1 MEHTV
6 GVEYAPAGGGAPRTE
21 TLSSALVGFG
31 DAAGG
36 GGSAMSRSVGL
47 TAATG
52 VRRLLAPPSE
62 GLPALSGVVRPTER
76 SVWEFCLP
84 VLEGEGLR
92 FVESA
97 EQH

>member
-1 MEHTV
+1 MRRL
-6 GVEYAPAGGGAPRTE
+6 PMRPQ
-21 TLSSALVGFG
+21 
-31 DAAGG
+31 
-36 GGSAMSRSVGL
+36 SRSL
-47 TAATG
+47 RRLSTRPLWALQDARRKPTTATG